1 MGIGPHDDGNSIA
14 DSLGYQNN
22 RVPKFDTERN
32 VAVPKIVDTNVRQIG
47 YLGAA
52 GQFFVMAVQMNYG
65 EPSRGMPGL
74 LYDRANYDAV
84 TRRNS
89 AEDGKLF
96 FGCGVVQGAEPG
108 KDITLPATGAT
119 AEKFEGVVMYSA
131 NTPIL
136 CARRSRMS
144 FWILNASTRL
154 VHLNASRMGFFGRKN
169 ANAFRFLLN
178 WSPRARQSTPPG

>member
-1 MGIGPHDDGNSIA
+1 MSN
-14 DSLGYQNN
+14 
-22 RVPKFDTERN
+22 
-32 VAVPKIVDTNVRQIG
+32 
-47 YLGAA
+47 
-52 GQFFVMAVQMNYG
+52 MAVQMNYG

-131 NTPIL
+131 NTEMDDDGAVLLRKGQILMSARPARCGCSWPI
-136 CARRSRMS
+136 RRNLLMVSR
-144 FWILNASTRL
+144 FIL
-154 VHLNASRMGFFGRKN
+154 
-169 ANAFRFLLN
+169 
-178 WSPRARQSTPPG
+178 

>member
-1 MGIGPHDDGNSIA
+1 MSN
-14 DSLGYQNN
+14 
-22 RVPKFDTERN
+22 
-32 VAVPKIVDTNVRQIG
+32 
-47 YLGAA
+47 
-52 GQFFVMAVQMNYG
+52 MAVQMNYG

-119 AEKFEGVVMYSA
+119 TEKFEGVVMYSA
-131 NTPIL
+131 NTEMDDEESTMPWESGTTEGVQGHSDGCRGNLTNGKYPYRVAGIEMQIGAYTEQL
-136 CARRSRMS
+136 DPL
-144 FWILNASTRL
+144 WKASI
-154 VHLNASRMGFFGRKN
+154 VDDDHWHYDVFSCKSGEKQVGSIA
-169 ANAFRFLLN
+169 A
-178 WSPRARQSTPPG
+178 

>member
-1 MGIGPHDDGNSIA
+1 MSN
-14 DSLGYQNN
+14 
-22 RVPKFDTERN
+22 
-32 VAVPKIVDTNVRQIG
+32 
-47 YLGAA
+47 
-52 GQFFVMAVQMNYG
+52 MAVQMNYG

-131 NTPIL
+131 NTEMDDSPRPRAPIW
-136 CARRSRMS
+136 RSRP
-144 FWILNASTRL
+144 ASSVRPRTAL
-154 VHLNASRMGFFGRKN
+154 HPPSSQSRSKEVQYG
-169 ANAFRFLLN
+169 
-178 WSPRARQSTPPG
+178 

>member
-1 MGIGPHDDGNSIA
+1 MSN
-14 DSLGYQNN
+14 
-22 RVPKFDTERN
+22 
-32 VAVPKIVDTNVRQIG
+32 
-47 YLGAA
+47 
-52 GQFFVMAVQMNYG
+52 MAVQMNYG

-131 NTPIL
+131 NTEMDDDGAVLLRKGQIL
-136 CARRSRMS
+136 DVLPDRQDVGCSWPDQAEPAYGQPA
-144 FWILNASTRL
+144 IL
-154 VHLNASRMGFFGRKN
+154 
-169 ANAFRFLLN
+169 
-178 WSPRARQSTPPG
+178 